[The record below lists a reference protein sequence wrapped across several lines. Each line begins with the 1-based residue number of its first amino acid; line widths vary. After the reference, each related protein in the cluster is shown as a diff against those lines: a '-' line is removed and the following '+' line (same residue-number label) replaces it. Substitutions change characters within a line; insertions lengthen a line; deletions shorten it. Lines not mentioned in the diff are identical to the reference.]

1 MCKFYQFLTKII
13 KFDID
18 NIVNICYKINRVI
31 RTELTGGEKKSLTKD
46 TSLLKNWEKPVIL
59 VFIWSGTQY

>member
-18 NIVNICYKINRVI
+18 NIFNIFYKINRVI

>member
-18 NIVNICYKINRVI
+18 NIFNNSSIDRGKLYALLFEMQIKGEIICLPGNYYV
-31 RTELTGGEKKSLTKD
+31 RTM
-46 TSLLKNWEKPVIL
+46 
-59 VFIWSGTQY
+59 

>member
-1 MCKFYQFLTKII
+1 M
-13 KFDID
+13 
-18 NIVNICYKINRVI
+18 I

-59 VFIWSGTQY
+59 VFICQAHSIRCVAGGQGYQQGFI

>member
-13 KFDID
+13 KFYID
-18 NIVNICYKINRVI
+18 NIFNICYKINRVI

>member
-18 NIVNICYKINRVI
+18 NIFNICYKINRVI

-46 TSLLKNWEKPVIL
+46 TQMTELYGS
-59 VFIWSGTQY
+59 

>member
-18 NIVNICYKINRVI
+18 NIFNICYKINRVI
-31 RTELTGGEKKSLTKD
+31 RTESTGGEKKS
-46 TSLLKNWEKPVIL
+46 LKNWEKPVIL

>member
-18 NIVNICYKINRVI
+18 NIFNICYKINRVI
-31 RTELTGGEKKSLTKD
+31 RTESTGGEKKSLTKD

-59 VFIWSGTQY
+59 VFIWSSTQY

>member
-1 MCKFYQFLTKII
+1 MCKFYQFLEKNI

-18 NIVNICYKINRVI
+18 NIFIICYKINRVI
-31 RTELTGGEKKSLTKD
+31 ITESTGGEKKNLTKD

-59 VFIWSGTQY
+59 VFIWSGTQD